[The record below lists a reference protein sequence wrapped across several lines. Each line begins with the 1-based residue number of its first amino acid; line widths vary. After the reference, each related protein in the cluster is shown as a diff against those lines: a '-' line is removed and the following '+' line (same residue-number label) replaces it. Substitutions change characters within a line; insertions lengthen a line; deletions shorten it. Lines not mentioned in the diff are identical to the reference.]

1 MPFYPPPLLLT
12 RNVDTMAGTLV
23 AIWGHE
29 VTLSHM
35 PRKTEA
41 GILIIHE
48 AG

>member
-1 MPFYPPPLLLT
+1 MPFYPHPLLLT

-23 AIWGHE
+23 AIWDHE

-35 PRKTEA
+35 HRKREA

-48 AG
+48 A